1 MQSIS
6 YFEVIHILV
15 HYTGEISFLERAL
28 DLWQKA
34 GVSLILVVG
43 SCGAYFHIA
52 DCVVQMDAYHAKDIT
67 AQVRAALKGRP
78 APMLSAPGFHLPAGG
93 RLVDLSGDRQTR
105 KNYRGNGYRQER
117 LKVKR
122 FGKTSFSVGDREL
135 DLRYVEQLVDAGQTL
150 ALAYMVRYA
159 REHLGGQSVEEIS
172 AALLRLVE
180 SEGLGA
186 VCGNAVVPAGLTLP
200 RLQEIFA
207 CFNRC

>member
-43 SCGAYFHIA
+43 SSGAYFHIA
-52 DCVVQMDAYHAKDIT
+52 NCVVQMDAYHAKDIT
-67 AQVRAALKGRP
+67 AQVKAALEGRP

-93 RLVDLSGDRQTR
+93 RLVDLSGDHQTR
-105 KNYRGNGYRQER
+105 KNYRGNGYCQER
-117 LKVKR
+117 LNVKR
-122 FGKTSFSVGDREL
+122 FGKTAFSAGDREL

-159 REHLGGQSVEEIS
+159 REHLAGQSMEEIA

-180 SEGLGA
+180 SEGLGTI
-186 VCGNAVVPAGLTLP
+186 CGNAVVPAGLTLP